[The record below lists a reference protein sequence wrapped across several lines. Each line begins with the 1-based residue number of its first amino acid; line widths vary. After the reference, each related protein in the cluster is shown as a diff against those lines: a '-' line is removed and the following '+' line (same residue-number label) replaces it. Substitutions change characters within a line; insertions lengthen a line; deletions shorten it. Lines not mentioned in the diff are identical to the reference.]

1 MTELENYKFKKSQE
15 LLNKPDI
22 GEIGSFI
29 LGFDAAMEYKNQFS
43 QLPTS
48 VTDKDI
54 ERMTEA
60 EFPTTNSIYDRV
72 QEKRIV
78 YAKGLKDM
86 RSLLN
91 HPPVMGEGEKEQQIF
106 FTYDKQ
112 DGGVF
117 CAFTDEE
124 RARKEAEECTAGLGE
139 TRLVIGK
146 RTPTPSS
153 QHLTGR

>member
-1 MTELENYKFKKSQE
+1 MKTKTLLE
-15 LLNKPDI
+15 LLKKYGVHIYDNDEALI
-22 GEIGSFI
+22 SEVET
-29 LGFDAAMEYKNQFS
+29 EYKNQFS
-43 QLPTS
+43 QLPAS
-48 VTDKDI
+48 VTDEQISEII
-54 ERMTEA
+54 EKAVHGARNEWTSHDE
-60 EFPTTNSIYDRV
+60 EENG
-72 QEKRIV
+72 
-78 YAKGLKDM
+78 KGALIKEL

-112 DGGVF
+112 DGEVF